1 MLIDKKTAAKK
12 IHLLFLINKKKT
24 RVEKFKHSLNT
35 IAWTSMNINNQRYQK
50 PNDTVN
56 CGVFVAQYLRILSN
70 GSFDLSIF
78 SNSQTSL
85 KSLRK
90 EMHNVFSQSA

>member
-1 MLIDKKTAAKK
+1 LI
-12 IHLLFLINKKKT
+12 IIN
-24 RVEKFKHSLNT
+24 RKFSEQTNDLNT
-35 IAWTSMNINNQRYQK
+35 IAWTSMNISKQRYQK

-56 CGVFVAQYLRILSN
+56 CGGVFVAQYLRILSN
-70 GSFDLSIF
+70 GSFDLLIF

-90 EMHNVFSQSA
+90 EMHNILSQSA

>member
-1 MLIDKKTAAKK
+1 LLIDKKTAAKK

-35 IAWTSMNINNQRYQK
+35 IAWTSMNINKQRYQK

-90 EMHNVFSQSA
+90 EMHNVLSQSA

>member
-1 MLIDKKTAAKK
+1 MEVISILYFFNILLVLNLIIINRKFSEKT
-12 IHLLFLINKKKT
+12 ND
-24 RVEKFKHSLNT
+24 LNT
-35 IAWTSMNINNQRYQK
+35 IAWTSMNISKQRYQK

-56 CGVFVAQYLRILSN
+56 CGVFIAQYLRILSN

-90 EMHNVFSQSA
+90 EMHNVLSQSA